1 MDAQA
6 GGGERL
12 GVHHEVLGARR
23 RPRHAAEPYVTAFGG
38 MPGAPAG
45 AQDLVMPAAALA
57 ASGLRIHASDSVPGQ
72 RG

>member
-1 MDAQA
+1 MAALTPYLNFPGQA
-6 GGGERL
+6 RAAMELYGRVVG
-12 GVHHEVLGARR
+12 
-23 RPRHAAEPYVTAFGG
+23 AEPYVTAFGG

-45 AQDLVMPAAALA
+45 AQDLVMHAEALA